1 MNDFAQ
7 KDEDLGGTLALD
19 GGDVRPPSNNEPPAA
34 PRFDVPDDLPEAEVG
49 LPAPADTD
57 AGFDDVVAAGWQ
69 AETIRT
75 DAWDYAAGKR
85 REVADQMFDL
95 LPKDVKSRVWSR
107 FADNTTGWT
116 TFEEIVMEEAATI
129 AKMTPETAK
138 LFAGFPLTKEG
149 MDSRI
154 NDERRAELE
163 AAERILDQDGGA
175 VAEFLGT
182 SARAMTDQVS
192 LLTLPLGGGSGA
204 AWKMIAREAL
214 AGAVGEALILP
225 RETEVSEE
233 LGIERPDAVSRI
245 GMGAVLG
252 GGLTAGLLGIGKA
265 VSLFRGHRDGIRAAA
280 REGDELEAEIQI
292 DEAEARLRGDETVQQ
307 KVGPKARPSDPAPD
321 PEPGT
326 MGGILGRT
334 RSHRAPDAVNV
345 VVSTEGKI
353 RDKPVSED
361 FMGRL
366 RGAVAPLGDDIG
378 VVIVSGGQDTAG
390 TPGGKRTGSTR
401 HDVDHTGHSHTGDVV
416 LTRNGVPVRPGE
428 DKELYARFFF
438 EAAKVFPGIG
448 HYEWGVHVG
457 GGSVMSWGPD
467 TKARSLDPYFG
478 KAIEAG
484 RAGITDFVPGAAYRA
499 APSTGTRRSAPL
511 TEEEEVS
518 LLIGAESSGRSDAV
532 NPNSSATG
540 HGQFLDGTWLEVVR
554 THRPDLLEGRT
565 PAEVLELRRDPAI
578 SRELTRAYMR
588 DNTAAMKAAG
598 IETVGAG
605 ERYLAHFLGPTGA
618 IRVLKAA
625 PETPVTQLMSP
636 KQIAD
641 NKGVR
646 FGGKRLDQFT
656 AHDLHLWARSK
667 MDPNR
672 GGYVAGSEDIGPTSR
687 GYTGSG
693 QVAAGDEFRIDVDY
707 EIVDADSLF
716 RASGDFQPRDRSRI
730 ASDAWIADT
739 AARLDPAQLMPSPTA
754 DRGPPVVGPDG
765 MIESGNGRYG
775 AILRA
780 YEKHP
785 DRAAQYRAQ
794 IEAAGFAVPEGV
806 QRPVLVARRKSEL
819 SREDRVRFTVAAQD
833 SGVAVMTPTEV
844 ARTSSRAM
852 TPEVLG
858 RLDPAQPI
866 RAEGNADFVR
876 SALAALP
883 RSARNAMFEA
893 SGMLNSLGE
902 RQLREALFARA
913 WPDPDIL
920 ARYTEGNAAELK
932 SLLEALETAAP
943 GWAALRADIE
953 AGRVSPDMDIG
964 GHVLDAMRLIA
975 AARELAASQKL
986 PIAKAIAELLD
997 EVDMIEGA
1005 ISPLTAALVRKF
1017 WKNGR
1022 AASADEVGTFLT
1034 RYADEARKAGATG
1047 GMFDAPGPRDV
1058 LITIDRAAFG
1068 DLPQDFGAAR
1078 GYATPAAREPAPLP
1092 DQGFDQGAASVEAE
1106 AADAA
1111 MRADL
1116 EADGPFG
1123 PVLSGFEN
1131 DWRGAVDALV
1141 ARQSGEAPGALHHA
1155 EAGPISL
1162 VWGHEGT
1169 GRGDGAGL
1177 AKILKYH
1184 PEVLDDL
1191 QGRLDRADKVISRSE
1206 NRIRLAS
1213 DTDNVV
1219 IRLDHD
1225 GAQKTWLLTA
1235 YEREADGGAQRSANR
1250 ITGRADE
1257 LPEGSSPSA
1266 PLQKEDSVDPPSDQ
1280 EPATEVDA
1288 VAAEMQRLRD
1298 EFSDLSIEIDDITYT
1313 ARDMLDDLD
1322 ADNAATA
1329 IIQSCGI
1336 IPTGGVQ

>member
-1 MNDFAQ
+1 VNDFAQ
-7 KDEDLGGTLALD
+7 KDEDLGGTLALSGAD
-19 GGDVRPPSNNEPPAA
+19 ASVPPPAPA
-34 PRFDVPDDLPEAEVG
+34 PRFEVPDDLPEAETG
-49 LPAPADTD
+49 LPAPPDRD
-57 AGFDDVVAAGWQ
+57 AGFDDVFAAGWQ

-95 LPKDVKSRVWSR
+95 LPQDVKSRVWTK

-116 TFEEIVMEEAATI
+116 TFEEIVMEEAAAI

-149 MDSRI
+149 LESRI
-154 NDERRAELE
+154 TDERKAELE

-214 AGAVGEALILP
+214 AGAAGEALILP

-233 LGIERPDAVSRI
+233 LGIDKPDAVSRI
-245 GMGAVLG
+245 GLGAMLG

-307 KVGPKARPSDPAPD
+307 KVGPKARPSDPAPE

-326 MGGILGRT
+326 MGAILGRN
-334 RSHRAPDAVNV
+334 RSNRAPDDVKV

-378 VVIVSGGQDTAG
+378 VVIVSGGQDAAG

-401 HDVDHTGHSHTGDVV
+401 HDVDHTGHSHTGDLV

-457 GGSVMSWGPD
+457 GGSVTSWGPD

-484 RAGITDFVPGAAYRA
+484 RAGITDFVPDAAYRA
-499 APSTGTRRSAPL
+499 APSTGARRTAPL
-511 TEEEEVS
+511 TEDEEVN
-518 LLIGAESSGRSDAV
+518 LVIGAESSGRSDAV

-540 HGQFLDGTWLEVVR
+540 HGQFLAGTWMEVVR
-554 THRPDLLEGRT
+554 THRPDLLDGRT

-588 DNTAAMKAAG
+588 ENTAAMKAAG
-598 IETVGAG
+598 IETVGPG

-646 FGGKRLDQFT
+646 FNGKRLDQFT

-672 GGYVAGSEDIGPTSR
+672 GGYVAGSDDLGPTSR

-730 ASDAWIADT
+730 TSDAWIADT

-866 RAEGNADFVR
+866 RAEGNAEFVR

-975 AARELAASQKL
+975 AARELAASTKV
-986 PIAKAIAELLD
+986 PIAKAVAELLD
-997 EVDMIEGA
+997 EVDLIEGA

-1017 WKNGR
+1017 WRNGR
-1022 AASADEVGTFLT
+1022 AAPAEEVANFLT

-1068 DLPQDFGAAR
+1068 DLPQDMGAAR
-1078 GYATPAAREPAPLP
+1078 GYATPAAREPAALP
-1092 DQGFDQGAASVEAE
+1092 DQGFDQGAASPEAD

-1111 MRADL
+1111 MRAEL
-1116 EADGPFG
+1116 EAVEAQGN
-1123 PVLSGFEN
+1123 SG
-1131 DWRGAVDALV
+1131 R
-1141 ARQSGEAPGALHHA
+1141 SM
-1155 EAGPISL
+1155 
-1162 VWGHEGT
+1162 
-1169 GRGDGAGL
+1169 GR
-1177 AKILKYH
+1177 
-1184 PEVLDDL
+1184 
-1191 QGRLDRADKVISRSE
+1191 
-1206 NRIRLAS
+1206 
-1213 DTDNVV
+1213 T
-1219 IRLDHD
+1219 
-1225 GAQKTWLLTA
+1225 T
-1235 YEREADGGAQRSANR
+1235 
-1250 ITGRADE
+1250 E
-1257 LPEGSSPSA
+1257 LPDGSSPSA
-1266 PLQKEDSVDPPSDQ
+1266 PLQQKDNADSAAIQDGGDRPQREAFRDTGLGEERAPSPTGHAKDGADPHPDQAPAPDPVAVELQKLREEFADLEINVDG
-1280 EPATEVDA
+1280 T
-1288 VAAEMQRLRD
+1288 
-1298 EFSDLSIEIDDITYT
+1298 TYT
-1313 ARDMLDDLD
+1313 AREMLDDLD
-1322 ADNAATA
+1322 ADAAA
-1329 IIQSCGI
+1329 DAVVQACGI

>member
-7 KDEDLGGTLALD
+7 KDEDLGGTLALSGAD
-19 GGDVRPPSNNEPPAA
+19 AGVPPPAPA
-34 PRFDVPDDLPEAEVG
+34 PRFEVPDDLPEAETG
-49 LPAPADTD
+49 LPAPPDRD
-57 AGFDDVVAAGWQ
+57 AGFDDVFAAGWQ

-95 LPKDVKSRVWSR
+95 LPQDVKSRVWSR

-149 MDSRI
+149 MESRI
-154 NDERRAELE
+154 TDERKAELE

-233 LGIERPDAVSRI
+233 LGIDKPDAVSRI
-245 GMGAVLG
+245 GLGAMLG

-307 KVGPKARPSDPAPD
+307 KVGPKARPSDPAPE

-326 MGGILGRT
+326 MGAVLAEPTASGYIPPVGPGAPAGWAEIRNGIFAGESGGDYNALFGFQNRKGGKFSNVKLTRMTVDQAIAFSDPNGAYGQWVKGQVGRVATPMGAYQIVGTTLRAAKKALG
-334 RSHRAPDAVNV
+334 
-345 VVSTEGKI
+345 
-353 RDKPVSED
+353 
-361 FMGRL
+361 L
-366 RGAVAPLGDDIG
+366 RGNELM
-378 VVIVSGGQDTAG
+378 
-390 TPGGKRTGSTR
+390 TP
-401 HDVDHTGHSHTGDVV
+401 D
-416 LTRNGVPVRPGE
+416 LQE
-428 DKELYARFFF
+428 ELAHW
-438 EAAKVFPGIG
+438 I
-448 HYEWGVHVG
+448 
-457 GGSVMSWGPD
+457 
-467 TKARSLDPYFG
+467 
-478 KAIEAG
+478 
-484 RAGITDFVPGAAYRA
+484 YRA
-499 APSTGTRRSAPL
+499 QGTGAWEGYRGPRKSFTPVGV
-511 TEEEEVS
+511 E
-518 LLIGAESSGRSDAV
+518 SDA
-532 NPNSSATG
+532 PN
-540 HGQFLDGTWLEVVR
+540 
-554 THRPDLLEGRT
+554 
-565 PAEVLELRRDPAI
+565 
-578 SRELTRAYMR
+578 
-588 DNTAAMKAAG
+588 
-598 IETVGAG
+598 
-605 ERYLAHFLGPTGA
+605 
-618 IRVLKAA
+618 
-625 PETPVTQLMSP
+625 
-636 KQIAD
+636 
-641 NKGVR
+641 
-646 FGGKRLDQFT
+646 
-656 AHDLHLWARSK
+656 
-667 MDPNR
+667 
-672 GGYVAGSEDIGPTSR
+672 IGPTSR

-707 EIVDADSLF
+707 EIVDAESLF

-730 ASDAWIADT
+730 TSDAWIADT

-866 RAEGNADFVR
+866 RAEGNAEFVR

-975 AARELAASQKL
+975 AARELAASTKV
-986 PIAKAIAELLD
+986 PIAKAVAELLD
-997 EVDMIEGA
+997 EVDLIEGA
-1005 ISPLTAALVRKF
+1005 IAPLTTALVKKF
-1017 WKNGR
+1017 WRNGR
-1022 AASADEVGTFLT
+1022 AAPAEEVAGFLT

-1068 DLPQDFGAAR
+1068 DLPQDMGAAR
-1078 GYATPAAREPAPLP
+1078 GYATPAAREPAALP
-1092 DQGFDQGAASVEAE
+1092 DQGFDQGAASPEAE
-1106 AADAA
+1106 AADAS

-1116 EADGPFG
+1116 EAEGPFG
-1123 PVLSGFEN
+1123 PVLTGFEN
-1131 DWRGAVDALV
+1131 DWRGAVDALI
-1141 ARQSGEAPGALHHA
+1141 ARQSGEAPAALSHPLA
-1155 EAGPISL
+1155 PKISL
-1162 VWGHEGT
+1162 VWGQEGT
-1169 GRGDGAGL
+1169 GPRTGSGL
-1177 AKILKYH
+1177 AKILKRH
-1184 PEVLDDL
+1184 PEVMDDL
-1191 QGRLDRADKVISRSE
+1191 QGRLSAATTVISSSP
-1206 NRIRLAS
+1206 NRLRLSS
-1213 DTDNVV
+1213 DRDIFVV
-1219 IRLDHD
+1219 SRDIFEKPHD
-1225 GAQKTWLLTA
+1225 GWLLTA
-1235 YEREADGGAQRSANR
+1235 YEAQGNSGRSM
-1250 ITGRADE
+1250 GRTTE

-1266 PLQKEDSVDPPSDQ
+1266 PLPDKDSADLAPDQAPVADP
-1280 EPATEVDA
+1280 
-1288 VAAEMQRLRD
+1288 VAAELQRMRE
-1298 EFSDLSIEIDDITYT
+1298 EFADLSIEIDGTTLT
-1313 ARDMLDDLD
+1313 ARDVLDDLD
-1322 ADNAATA
+1322 ADEAADA
-1329 IIQSCGI
+1329 VVQACGI